1 MHLEFQ
7 KHREVLAE
15 YEVKMEDMSV
25 EGMERERV
33 HQANLTIVERVE
45 KESKACLEQIEK
57 FKGTLSFK
65 LQDETNEIK
74 LQLTQMRGYV
84 TEAMGQ
90 VEMVTQQIKGYTA
103 QAYEIHADLK
113 KGESYKKELNQKI
126 EEL

>member
-90 VEMVTQQIKGYTA
+90 VEMVT
-103 QAYEIHADLK
+103 
-113 KGESYKKELNQKI
+113 
-126 EEL
+126 